1 MKLDPKTTAILS
13 NFSSI
18 NSSILFKE
26 GNIISTISPTK
37 TVLAKA
43 VVPDTFTKRF
53 AIYNLSRFLSVISL
67 MNNADLSFEDTSVRM
82 IDENSIVNY
91 RYAEEST
98 IKTPPEKDISLPSVD
113 VNFKLADKTFK
124 EVIKA
129 AGVLQLPEIAVVGN
143 GVDVFLQAIDIKND
157 SSDTFSV
164 KVGNTES
171 NFKII
176 FKVENVIKLLSGDYD
191 VSISSRGISHFKGD
205 NIEYWIAVET
215 TSTYNG

>member
-1 MKLDPKTTAILS
+1 MKLDPKTITILS

-67 MNNADLSFEDTSVRM
+67 MNNADLSFEETSVRM

-164 KVGNTES
+164 KVGNTEN

-205 NIEYWIAVET
+205 SIEYWIAVET